1 MTLKKDIVLANSI
14 IDATYMDYET
24 GKIFYETCL
33 YDILPDDIIEIINDK
48 KRIRTKEEIFEY
60 VLKDSLIEL
69 RKSSYV
75 MSSIA
80 RPPVPTN
87 YLQLTKYFFL
97 DIQGEINNLIDEKD
111 TASIFFNC
119 KKTYMKKKGDDLEKL
134 LFQFI
139 YFHYYHNDKDKK
151 QFLIDNK
158 LLCEFHDSQIV
169 VLPAELKNWPGDAPD
184 WPESLFTLHYK
195 KNGALKI
202 FDCQHYGYQ
211 KFTYTCNSATDFSKE
226 TFNIGIPYGPKSSCF
241 TAHHK

>member
-1 MTLKKDIVLANSI
+1 
-14 IDATYMDYET
+14 
-24 GKIFYETCL
+24 
-33 YDILPDDIIEIINDK
+33 
-48 KRIRTKEEIFEY
+48 
-60 VLKDSLIEL
+60 
-69 RKSSYV
+69 
-75 MSSIA
+75 
-80 RPPVPTN
+80 
-87 YLQLTKYFFL
+87 
-97 DIQGEINNLIDEKD
+97 
-111 TASIFFNC
+111 
-119 KKTYMKKKGDDLEKL
+119 MKKKGSDLEKL

-184 WPESLFTLHYK
+184 WPESLFTLYYNK
-195 KNGALKI
+195 KNGALKS

-211 KFTYTCNSATDFSKE
+211 KFTYTCNFATDFSKE